1 MSTQKKIEEVVAK
14 GLGIALEEV
23 VYDLKYQEIPE
34 WDSMSHL
41 ILITEIENVYE
52 ISIDMEDILE
62 MGSLMKIRDVLKKY
76 EVELV

>member
-1 MSTQKKIEEVVAK
+1 MSTLKKIEEVVAK
-14 GLGIALEEV
+14 GLGIGLEEV

-52 ISIDMEDILE
+52 VSIDMEDILE